1 MKRFL
6 LFIAAIS
13 LTFGTLRAQTPG
25 QAAAPAADSA
35 AASVMPGSDTVSVMP
50 AAPAADSAVASVMP
64 GRDRASVDTTRFVP
78 DESIAFAQYDTLTLE
93 MDLYFPTDDAEQHRC
108 IIYSYGGGFI
118 DNNQRHIET
127 RALCRRLADD
137 GFVVVATNYRLGL
150 RGVQFKGPASMVKPL
165 EEAIRM
171 ATEDVMKVTRYVLD
185 YASEL
190 TVDPAQVIL
199 IGSSA
204 GAITSLQCD
213 FERCNATDLA
223 QQYLPDGFR
232 YAGVISFSGAIFSR
246 RGLSYKYD
254 TPAPTFFLH
263 GTADRLVPYR
273 QIKIFNIGFFGS
285 DRVAGRFKKEHY
297 THKILRFTDEGHTVA
312 ARYFTNYSD
321 VLWFIDNVIST
332 GRHYEIDETFYDPD
346 RPKSPWDTAD
356 PNSLYK

>member
-35 AASVMPGSDTVSVMP
+35 AASVMPGSDTVSVMPGRDTVSVMP

-108 IIYSYGGGFI
+108 IIYTYGGGFV

-246 RGLSYKYD
+246 RGLNYRY
-254 TPAPTFFLH
+254 

-273 QIKIFNIGFFGS
+273 QIKLFNIGFFGS
-285 DRVAGRFKKEHY
+285 DSVAGRFKKGHY
-297 THKILRFTDEGHTVA
+297 SHKIMRFTDEGHTVA
-312 ARYFTNYSD
+312 ARPFVASFPSCSRCN
-321 VLWFIDNVIST
+321 
-332 GRHYEIDETFYDPD
+332 GRI
-346 RPKSPWDTAD
+346 
-356 PNSLYK
+356 